1 MAALT
6 SFYDWLTKQKNLR
19 TSLGGFA
26 REATR
31 DPAFPK
37 DVASLDALLEY
48 LQSTPNRSPQTIA
61 VARTA
66 YRTYE
71 RSHAPALRG

>member
-6 SFYDWLTKQKNLR
+6 SFYDWLTKQKKLR
-19 TSLGGFA
+19 TSLGEFA

-37 DVASLDALLEY
+37 DVASLDGLLAY
-48 LQSTPNRSPQTIA
+48 WQATPSRSPQSIA
-61 VARTA
+61 VARSA
-66 YRTYE
+66 YKTYE
-71 RSHAPALRG
+71 RAHAPALRG

>member
-1 MAALT
+1 MAALP
-6 SFYDWLTKQKNLR
+6 SFYEWLTKQKGLR
-19 TSLGGFA
+19 TPLGGFA

-37 DVASLDALLEY
+37 DLASLEALTEY
-48 LQSTPNRSPQTIA
+48 LQAVPNRSPQTVA

-66 YRTYE
+66 WRTYE
-71 RSHAPALRG
+71 RTHAPALRG